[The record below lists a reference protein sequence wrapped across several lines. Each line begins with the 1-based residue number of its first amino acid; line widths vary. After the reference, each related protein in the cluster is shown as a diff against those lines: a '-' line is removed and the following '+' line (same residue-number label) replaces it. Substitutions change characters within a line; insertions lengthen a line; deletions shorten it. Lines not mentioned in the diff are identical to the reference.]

1 MKTIKALALLLLFA
15 SVIDAAPGR
24 HRHRGQFRG
33 HRAHF
38 SQTVALRPYF
48 GMPYYGAYYGSYY
61 GAYGAGFYMQAP
73 MIGTGSL
80 RLADAELIFT
90 QIEKLGAL
98 RKQDLLTEKEFTK
111 AKKRLLGRIGRYVRA
126 TDSAEDAAE
135 VIGQL
140 ELLQRL
146 RVEDLLNEA
155 EYAAQKKKLLAL
167 I

>member
-1 MKTIKALALLLLFA
+1 MKMIKAAVLLLLLA
-15 SVIDAAPGR
+15 TVIDAQPGR
-24 HRHRGQFRG
+24 NRHRGHFRG
-33 HRAHF
+33 HRSYF
-38 SQTVALRPYF
+38 VQTVAFRPYF
-48 GMPYYGAYYGSYY
+48 ATPYYAGYYGAYW
-61 GAYGAGFYMQAP
+61 GAGFHMQAP
-73 MIGTGSL
+73 MMATGDMK
-80 RLADAELIFT
+80 LADAEQIFT

-98 RKQDLLTEKEFTK
+98 RKDKLLTEKEFTK

-146 RVEDLLNEA
+146 KVEGLLNEA